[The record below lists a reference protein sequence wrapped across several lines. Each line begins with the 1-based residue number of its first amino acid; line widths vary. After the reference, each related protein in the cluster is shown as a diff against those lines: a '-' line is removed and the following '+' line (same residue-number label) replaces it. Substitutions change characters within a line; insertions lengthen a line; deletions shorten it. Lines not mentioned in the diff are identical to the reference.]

1 MKKIAAALLAATLA
15 LIAPPGIAQS
25 FPAGPV
31 RLVVPFPPGGPADAL
46 ARYLGEKLN
55 SRWDKAVII
64 DNRPGGNTVI
74 GAEVVARA
82 APDGHTLLMAVDS
95 TLTMNQTLYT
105 KLSYDPLKDFAAV
118 TLASTVPLVLLGR
131 SGIPAKDTKELVR
144 LVNANPE
151 KWNYG
156 AGTIST
162 QLAGELFNRI
172 AGTKIGY
179 VPYKGSGG
187 TFPAIL
193 SNQVPMIFDG
203 IGPALPHIKAG
214 KLRALGTT
222 GPRRSPAMPELPT
235 FLEQGFKDYELVTWL
250 GIVAPAG
257 TPRPVINKLNADINA
272 VLAMADIKER
282 LLSFGM
288 DTASSTPEEF
298 TRLIQTDTERYGKLL
313 KDFGIHLQ

>member
-1 MKKIAAALLAATLA
+1 MFAAMLTVF
-15 LIAPPGIAQS
+15 APHGFAQS
-25 FPAGPV
+25 FPTGAV
-31 RLVVPFPPGGPADAL
+31 RIVVPFPPGGPADAL
-46 ARYLGEKLN
+46 ARFMGEKLN
-55 SRWDKAVII
+55 SRWGKTVII

-82 APDGHTLLMAVDS
+82 TPDGHTLLLAVDS
-95 TLTMNQTLYT
+95 TMTMNQTLYT

-118 TLASTVPLVLLGR
+118 SLTSTVPLILLVR
-131 SGIPAKDTKELVR
+131 SDVPAKDTRELIR

-172 AGTKIGY
+172 AATKIGY

-203 IGPALPHIKAG
+203 IGPALPHIRAG

-222 GPRRSPAMPELPT
+222 GPKRSPAMPEVPT
-235 FLEQGFKDYELVTWL
+235 FLEQGFKGFELVTWL

-257 TPRPVINKLNADINA
+257 TPLLVINKLNADINT
-272 VLAMADIKER
+272 VMAMADIKER
-282 LLSFGM
+282 LMGFGM

-298 TRLIQTDTERYGKLL
+298 TRLIQSDTERYGKLL
-313 KDFGIHLQ
+313 KDFGIQLQ